1 MNTLTNYL
9 KNFWKIVYAFIVY
22 FTIAIG
28 EIFFAFIILGI
39 LAGIIQI
46 PFVLFPELNNYLPVL
61 EGLSRTIFKLFYAFL
76 CLKN

>member
-1 MNTLTNYL
+1 MNTLR
-9 KNFWKIVYAFIVY
+9 KNFLNIVCAFIVY

-28 EIFFAFIILGI
+28 TMLFLFIILGI
-39 LAGIIQI
+39 LSGIIQI